1 MLTATPATWTVRGTT
16 FVLWGLA
23 GASAVYW
30 GLKLGGVQ
38 PPVNAPVAGAR
49 QVATADP
56 VAIARLLGSTP
67 AAAAGPAALPVA
79 SLATR
84 FQLVGVVAG
93 ARSGAGAAVISVD
106 GKPAK
111 PYRVGA
117 ALDEGLLLQSVRGRT
132 AVIAAQPAG
141 PALVTLELP
150 PLRR

>member
-1 MLTATPATWTVRGTT
+1 MLTATPATWTVRGAT

-30 GLKLGGVQ
+30 ALKLGGSQ
-38 PPVNAPVAGAR
+38 QPVNAPVAGSR

-67 AAAAGPAALPVA
+67 AAGPAALPVA
-79 SLATR
+79 SLASR

-93 ARSGAGAAVISVD
+93 ERSGAGAAVISVD

-117 ALDEGLLLQSVRGRT
+117 ALDEGLVLQSVRGRT
-132 AVIAAQPAG
+132 AVIASQPAG

-150 PLRR
+150 ELKR